1 MSIKSP
7 RKQTHHHHMTTD
19 TNNST
24 AANNHTA
31 IAKRAQQLGALVASI
46 GHVPTEE
53 EAARALRATYILVWL
68 SRGPVA
74 AGGLSPAHFPHFLE
88 VLPRRM
94 EIMEWT
100 AADARAL
107 SASLTAAL
115 AADVSAAAAAEAS
128 AAAEA
133 AAEAQQ

>member
-1 MSIKSP
+1 
-7 RKQTHHHHMTTD
+7 MTTD
-19 TNNST
+19 NNNNNPT
-24 AANNHTA
+24 LAAT

-53 EAARALRATYILVWL
+53 EAARALRATYILVWC

-88 VLPRRM
+88 ALPRRM
-94 EIMEWT
+94 EVMEWT

-107 SASLTAAL
+107 SAALTAAL

-133 AAEAQQ
+133 AAEPQQQ

>member
-1 MSIKSP
+1 
-7 RKQTHHHHMTTD
+7 MTTTTD
-19 TNNST
+19 NNNNST
-24 AANNHTA
+24 AANNNHTA

-46 GHVPTEE
+46 GNVPTEE
-53 EAARALRATYILVWL
+53 EAARALRATYILVWG

-88 VLPRRM
+88 ALPRRM

-107 SASLTAAL
+107 SAALTAAL
-115 AADVSAAAAAEAS
+115 VADVSASAADAEADDD

-133 AAEAQQ
+133 AAQPQQ